1 MNCRE
6 VTSTPVCLRSAD
18 GSKVSAIAFHELGLG
33 AEQVMLN
40 ATTRYTDA
48 SGEVL
53 YDPADFEQ
61 ITVGSCPTDTQCV
74 ESQEWTYGIDN
85 TGTNFRWPSATYEMV
100 LSDGSTFQWTQTA
113 AANGGWTPQMEEW
126 GQEIQAAADAAGILW
141 FVETRFR
148 QPSDPSNLAGGGGFA
163 GPPSLAVSN
172 ALTSMLWRYVN
183 IQICP
188 GQPVPVAANLIAV
201 ADAGGAAVPT
211 LPYALT
217 TDGAVLGPIQK
228 FWLCPSCGEEPV
240 WYLEDGVTPAEAGQ
254 IPNCWEP
261 CGTLTLT
268 EAPPDRECQFFF
280 ANACDNQNDP
290 DPLAW
295 IQDITRRTTVCNG
308 EVLSV
313 DYLQADPGDPT
324 ALVDYDLL
332 GAFVDC
338 ASGEPIGPEVPD
350 CTDYVYVG
358 NLWKFVPQGEIGT
371 LIEWW
376 ELQTGNG
383 APHDTPSNI
392 FSLQNGTYEH
402 PNGAPDGSY
411 ISPTFSATT
420 SQAAFYTAMGKTSN
434 ADTNRTDQLKLSGY
448 VNMPRAGVVSDT
460 NPNTGERGLF
470 AIQYCCQGDFV
481 ALAERDTDSVAG
493 DTGIFTN
500 VALPA
505 GIHYVE
511 IMTSDLSAWQGMQ
524 FSLSLD
530 GGETTQPFI
539 SSTGK
544 PYYECIPVLKC
555 LDSGILVNADT
566 GQVVNVEFNDTWCE
580 PECNSPAGGSGGTDQ
595 AEGPTAQE
603 IAAAMV
609 TEQRNR
615 VEGRM
620 ESWQNETNT
629 QQLDVPPGTMGCLRS
644 ITDYGAG
651 AVYWTID
658 GTTPAA
664 TNGSTMSVQY
674 GNNIDLCGIDL
685 SLVRMNGSSTG
696 SDYSV
701 TYEVWT

>member
-141 FVETRFR
+141 FVETR
-148 QPSDPSNLAGGGGFA
+148 
-163 GPPSLAVSN
+163 
-172 ALTSMLWRYVN
+172 
-183 IQICP
+183 
-188 GQPVPVAANLIAV
+188 
-201 ADAGGAAVPT
+201 
-211 LPYALT
+211 
-217 TDGAVLGPIQK
+217 
-228 FWLCPSCGEEPV
+228 
-240 WYLEDGVTPAEAGQ
+240 VTPAEAGQ

-324 ALVDYDLL
+324 ALVDYELL

-338 ASGEPIGPEVPD
+338 ASGEPIDPEVPD

-434 ADTNRTDQLKLSGY
+434 ADTNRTDQLKLSGE
-448 VNMPRAGVVSDT
+448 A
-460 NPNTGERGLF
+460 
-470 AIQYCCQGDFV
+470 C
-481 ALAERDTDSVAG
+481 
-493 DTGIFTN
+493 
-500 VALPA
+500 LP
-505 GIHYVE
+505 
-511 IMTSDLSAWQGMQ
+511 
-524 FSLSLD
+524 FS
-530 GGETTQPFI
+530 I
-539 SSTGK
+539 AAK
-544 PYYECIPVLKC
+544 
-555 LDSGILVNADT
+555 GIL
-566 GQVVNVEFNDTWCE
+566 
-580 PECNSPAGGSGGTDQ
+580 SHLLS
-595 AEGPTAQE
+595 
-603 IAAAMV
+603 
-609 TEQRNR
+609 
-615 VEGRM
+615 
-620 ESWQNETNT
+620 ET
-629 QQLDVPPGTMGCLRS
+629 LIV
-644 ITDYGAG
+644 
-651 AVYWTID
+651 
-658 GTTPAA
+658 
-664 TNGSTMSVQY
+664 
-674 GNNIDLCGIDL
+674 
-685 SLVRMNGSSTG
+685 
-696 SDYSV
+696 
-701 TYEVWT
+701 